1 MDIHQRMY
9 KMVWIKRIRVL
20 IIVLLDYENY
30 EETYISILYFS
41 LIYKLKFS
49 IIVNTTRFQA
59 HKMSLISKF
68 QKNNIHFHFLVLD
81 TTISYLNISPFPH
94 PTESKVVHYH
104 LIEKAKEILFTT
116 NLSVAEIAH
125 RLGFEYP
132 QIFSKLFKSKI
143 NLTPINIRQS
153 FN

>member
-9 KMVWIKRIRVL
+9 KMVWIERIRVL

-81 TTISYLNISPFPH
+81 TTISYLNISRFPH

-125 RLGFEYP
+125 QLGFEYP
-132 QIFSKLFKSKI
+132 QIFSKVFKSKT
-143 NLTPINIRQS
+143 NVTPLNIR
-153 FN
+153 